1 MLCFNRISLPE
12 LFIRMF
18 CLQALFCCSLESIS
32 SSHRSLYSFLLYT
45 FFAIFTLLAIHV
57 YFQIS
62 FLGGKVEGVEAI
74 FCFFYFRLSFMSALA
89 IANMPAATTNDE
101 IFPTRLFTLFSLFF
115 FFFLWILL
123 FLIFTPSFISVVL
136 SNLMSVLV

>member
-18 CLQALFCCSLESIS
+18 CLLALFCCSLESI

-45 FFAIFTLLAIHV
+45 YFPMLQLSLSWRFTFISRFLFLA
-57 YFQIS
+57 
-62 FLGGKVEGVEAI
+62 GKVEGMDAI
-74 FCFFYFRLSFMSALA
+74 FFFFYFRLSFMSALA
-89 IANMPAATTNDE
+89 IANMPAATRNDE

-115 FFFLWILL
+115 LWILL
-123 FLIFTPSFISVVL
+123 FLIFTSSLISVVL
-136 SNLMSVLV
+136 CNLMSVLV